1 VVIGQTVVDQLFPNI
16 DPLGETVRING
27 GQYEVIGV
35 LASKG
40 QNGFQD
46 QDDIVLAP
54 LTTVKR
60 RISGRNRRADTVS
73 QISVKAESEQALTR
87 VEEDVTNLL
96 RQRHRTREGEDD
108 FTVQNLSSVSEAMQQ
123 TTQVFTYLL
132 GGISAVSLL
141 VGGIGIMNIMLV
153 SVTERTR
160 EIGLRKALGARESD
174 ILHQFGLEAVALSVA
189 GGVVGLALGVLAA
202 WGMTTLFNLPLVL
215 SPLNAALAILFSGF
229 VGVLFG
235 AYPAWRAARLDPIE
249 ALRRE

>member
-1 VVIGQTVVDQLFPNI
+1 MDQ
-16 DPLGETVRING
+16 
-27 GQYEVIGV
+27 
-35 LASKG
+35 
-40 QNGFQD
+40 
-46 QDDIVLAP
+46 
-54 LTTVKR
+54 
-60 RISGRNRRADTVS
+60 
-73 QISVKAESEQALTR
+73 

-96 RQRHRTREGEDD
+96 RQRHRTSGDDDD
-108 FTVQNLSSVSEAMQQ
+108 FTVQNLSSITQAAQQ

-160 EIGLRKALGARESD
+160 EIGLRKALGARQSD

-189 GGVVGLALGVLAA
+189 GGIVGLALGCLGA
-202 WGMTTLFNLPLVL
+202 WGMTSLFSLPLVL
-215 SPLNAALAILFSGF
+215 SWTNAAVAIGFSAF
-229 VGVLFG
+229 VGLVFG

>member
-1 VVIGQTVVDQLFPNI
+1 
-16 DPLGETVRING
+16 
-27 GQYEVIGV
+27 
-35 LASKG
+35 
-40 QNGFQD
+40 
-46 QDDIVLAP
+46 
-54 LTTVKR
+54 
-60 RISGRNRRADTVS
+60 
-73 QISVKAESEQALTR
+73 
-87 VEEDVTNLL
+87 
-96 RQRHRTREGEDD
+96 
-108 FTVQNLSSVSEAMQQ
+108 
-123 TTQVFTYLL
+123 
-132 GGISAVSLL
+132 
-141 VGGIGIMNIMLV
+141 MNIMLV